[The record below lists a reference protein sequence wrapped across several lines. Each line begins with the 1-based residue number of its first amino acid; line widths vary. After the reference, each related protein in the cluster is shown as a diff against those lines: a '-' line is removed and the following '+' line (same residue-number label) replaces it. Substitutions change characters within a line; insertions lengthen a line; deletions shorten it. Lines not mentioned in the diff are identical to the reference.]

1 MSSRSTARRREI
13 TIRRTLPADVDAL
26 VVMCAEH
33 AEFERSAYAA
43 EGKARR
49 LHTALFAPEPRLF
62 AWLAVIDEFPVGYAA
77 ASAEYST
84 WGACEY
90 LHMDCLFVR
99 ARQRGAGIGAALMD
113 SVVQM
118 ARQRGFG
125 EVQWQTPQWNADASR
140 FYRRHGALE
149 AAKLRFVLEVGRD
162 PL

>member
-1 MSSRSTARRREI
+1 M
-13 TIRRTLPADVDAL
+13 DVDAL

-33 AEFERSAYAA
+33 AEFERFAY
-43 EGKARR
+43 EPQGKAR
-49 LHTALFAPEPRLF
+49 LLCTALFAPPPRLF
-62 AWLAVIDEFPVGYAA
+62 AWVAVIDEIPAGYAT

-99 ARQRGAGIGAALMD
+99 AGHRGAGIGAALMD

-118 ARQRGFG
+118 ARQRFVG

-140 FYRRHGALE
+140 FYRRRGASE
-149 AAKLRFVLEVGRD
+149 AAKLRFVLDVAKPYD
-162 PL
+162 